1 MKKIIALLLTAVFVL
16 ASAVTAYAAV
26 PEPVLTSKAGI
37 VMNADTGEVYW
48 SKDAETKYYP
58 ASITKVMTALLVMEK
73 CKNLDETVTF
83 SKTATTNLESGA
95 VTIQLEEGD
104 KLSVRECLYAL
115 MLKSANEVANGLA
128 EHIAGSVSAFADMM
142 NQRAKELGCT
152 NTHFVNPNGLNN
164 ENHYTTAH
172 DMALITAAAFK
183 YEELR
188 IIDTTQ
194 SHKLPPTKKYP
205 DGLTLKI
212 NNKILM
218 PGHEKYYQYAL
229 AGKTGYTSKAKNTLV
244 TMAQK
249 DNVRLVT
256 VTLKNTK
263 YLGHYDDTKA
273 MFEYGFEKAAASPLP
288 AQNTAETAA
297 ESTAETAAETAAAE
311 TAAGPSGETTAEL
324 VGPGVTEQ

>member
-1 MKKIIALLLTAVFVL
+1 MKKILAIVFAAVMLL
-16 ASAVTAYAAV
+16 ASTITAYAAV
-26 PEPVLTSKAGI
+26 PEPTLSSQAGI

-48 SKDAETKYYP
+48 SQDAESKYYP

-73 CKNLDETVTF
+73 CKNLDEMVTF
-83 SKTATTNLESGA
+83 SKSATTNLESGA
-95 VTIQLEEGD
+95 VTIKLEEGD

-128 EHIAGSVSAFADMM
+128 EHIAGSVPAFADMM

-183 YEELR
+183 YDELR
-188 IIDTTQ
+188 KIDTTQ
-194 SHKLPPTKKYP
+194 SHKLPATKAYP
-205 DGLTLKI
+205 NGLTLTI

-218 PGHEKYYQYAL
+218 PNHEKYYKYAI

-256 VTLKNTK
+256 VTLKNSK

-273 MFEYGFEKAAASPLP
+273 MLEYGFDAAAKQAAYQDLTKNI
-288 AQNTAETAA
+288 NTMIDAA
-297 ESTAETAAETAAAE
+297 EQAY
-311 TAAGPSGETTAEL
+311 GDVVEL
-324 VGPGVTEQ
+324 IGPGVVSQ